1 MTAKQLVIYQTAD
14 GHEPFNRWRKRLGD
28 KVTIARVDR
37 RLDRVRA
44 GNYGDYKPVG
54 NGVFELRL
62 FFGPGYRIYFA
73 EDGDTLVLLLSGGDK
88 SSQAKDIQAAQS
100 YWQDYRTNKRQEDE
114 E

>member
-14 GHEPFNRWRKRLGD
+14 GLEPFARWRKRLGD

-54 NGVFELRL
+54 EGVFELRL
-62 FFGPGYRIYFA
+62 FFGPGYRVYFA

-88 SSQAKDIQAAQS
+88 STQARDIRAAQG
-100 YWQDYRTNKRQEDE
+100 YWQDYKQDYGLQRG
-114 E
+114 